1 MISDKLTVV
10 DVETD
15 DELRTTHYKCD
26 VQVTLAGDSL
36 WDCELT
42 DADDI
47 RITDIFVEE
56 GVQEDTDDYDG
67 NIGYRHVAVCY
78 TVNGSDAYEG
88 SWRVYTD
95 SGFETCVSELLGF
108 DVTFTEQG
116 MQEDNMASMEP
127 ASAY

>member
-15 DELRTTHYKCD
+15 DEIRTTHYKCD

-36 WDCELT
+36 WDCTLT

-47 RITDIFVEE
+47 RITSIYVEE

-67 NIGYRHVAVCY
+67 NIGYRSVNVYY
-78 TVNGSDAYEG
+78 TVNGEDYAEE
-88 SWRVYTD
+88 SWRIYTD
-95 SGFETCVSELLGF
+95 TGFEDAISEAVGF
-108 DVTFTEQG
+108 AVTFTEQG
-116 MQEDNMASMEP
+116 MQEDNMASMET
-127 ASAY
+127 